1 MKAHLAWGGS
11 LCLQQSYTASC
22 KHSRF
27 YTAFYSARHT
37 LIQLLTRL
45 DGQIT
50 CFTHPMSHA
59 TRITGR
65 CQSSVNKRNEGGG
78 GNWWEFFFKKNVGGA
93 GKFSIFRTLP
103 PSFPVSE
110 NVFAAGF
117 LLSDKTRRIV
127 RNWAIWQFVCNGSI
141 WERGT
146 GRRIICHSPGRRPQ
160 VQQSTFFSL
169 LPSWRQRLDM
179 FSSSTR
185 KTPGRLLPPSLV
197 DWTCFHHVVELY
209 VLTALKGSFYIWIFI
224 FIVNQENTWEA
235 LEKGNDT
242 PNGLDIKYWT

>member
-59 TRITGR
+59 TRITER
-65 CQSSVNKRNEGGG
+65 CQSYVNKKIESNG
-78 GNWWEFFFKKNVGGA
+78 GN
-93 GKFSIFRTLP
+93 FSIFRTLP

-160 VQQSTFFSL
+160 VQQSTFLSL

-185 KTPGRLLPPSLV
+185 KTPGKL
-197 DWTCFHHVVELY
+197 W
-209 VLTALKGSFYIWIFI
+209 
-224 FIVNQENTWEA
+224 ENEM
-235 LEKGNDT
+235 
-242 PNGLDIKYWT
+242 IH

>member
-1 MKAHLAWGGS
+1 MVG
-11 LCLQQSYTASC
+11 
-22 KHSRF
+22 
-27 YTAFYSARHT
+27 
-37 LIQLLTRL
+37 I
-45 DGQIT
+45 
-50 CFTHPMSHA
+50 
-59 TRITGR
+59 
-65 CQSSVNKRNEGGG
+65 G
-78 GNWWEFFFKKNVGGA
+78 GNFSLKKWGHRWE
-93 GKFSIFRTLP
+93 FSIFRTLP

-185 KTPGRLLPPSLV
+185 KTPGRLWKNEMIHWMAWTSSIELKFHWCYFVFIGRNLVQFIIYDHVRWRRCGAYDSL
-197 DWTCFHHVVELY
+197 
-209 VLTALKGSFYIWIFI
+209 KR
-224 FIVNQENTWEA
+224 
-235 LEKGNDT
+235 
-242 PNGLDIKYWT
+242 